1 MERQQIPHLLDER
14 GQPLS
19 PRVER
24 LLRSHIAKLRQQ
36 FPALRNDA
44 LLLTQVLEEGGRRLE
59 RWEQQ
64 SGKRLDKQSHRFVE
78 TILVNIGRSW
88 MLRDANRLRR
98 DTIGAEAGETILS
111 ALPATQWG
119 TAKQIEDAVRLREVH
134 DNLTE
139 DQWLVCGL
147 KDAGYSA
154 IEIAETRGGS
164 PAAANMV
171 FSRAKRKLRRLLD
184 AVPLGASDRGRRA
197 ASPGAVPEQSAP
209 EQSHKE
215 ADGRLTG
222 ALRLVRVQRGK

>member
-19 PRVER
+19 PRFER
-24 LLRSHIAKLRQQ
+24 LLRSQIPKLCQQ

-44 LLLTQVLEEGGRRLE
+44 LLLTQVLEEGGRRLK

-64 SGKRLDKQSHRFVE
+64 SGRRLDEQSHRFVE
-78 TILVNIGRSW
+78 TIVVNIGKSW
-88 MLRDANRLRR
+88 VLRDTNRLRR
-98 DTIGAEAGETILS
+98 ESIGAEDGEAILS
-111 ALPATQWG
+111 TLPATQWG
-119 TAKQIEDAVRLREVH
+119 TVKQIEDAVRLREVH

-154 IEIAETRGGS
+154 IEIGEIRGGS
-164 PAAANMV
+164 AAAANMV

-184 AVPLGASDRGRRA
+184 AVPVASNRGRRA
-197 ASPGAVPEQSAP
+197 ASPGVVPEQSAP
-209 EQSHKE
+209 EPAHTQ
-215 ADGRLTG
+215 ADGKLTA
-222 ALRLVRVQRGK
+222 ALRLVRVQRGE